1 MLTEENLMSFS
12 RTKPEL
18 EQFLFFSVAVAGKNS
33 QITMRAVN
41 NLFRGNE
48 RAPFAYLARL
58 LKAGTLIKTLKYH
71 GMGQYKKNKHAV
83 KDLVK
88 CGLDLKT
95 CTVEELETL
104 HGIGPKTA
112 RFFISFSR
120 PSVQFA
126 ILDVH
131 ILRWM
136 RKYGIK
142 TPKSTPGSQKR
153 YRELEKKY
161 LSLAK
166 RLKQN
171 PAKLDYKVWL
181 SSRKPVNV

>member
-1 MLTEENLMSFS
+1 MSFTRS
-12 RTKPEL
+12 KPEL

-41 NLFRGNE
+41 NLFHNNE
-48 RAPFAYLARL
+48 HAPFAYLRRL
-58 LKAGTLIKTLKYH
+58 LNNRTLVKTLRRH
-71 GMGQYKKNKHAV
+71 GIGQYNKSKKAV
-83 KDLVK
+83 KDLVNCK
-88 CGLDLKT
+88 LNLKS
-95 CTVEELETL
+95 CTVEDLEKL

-153 YRELEKKY
+153 YKELENKY